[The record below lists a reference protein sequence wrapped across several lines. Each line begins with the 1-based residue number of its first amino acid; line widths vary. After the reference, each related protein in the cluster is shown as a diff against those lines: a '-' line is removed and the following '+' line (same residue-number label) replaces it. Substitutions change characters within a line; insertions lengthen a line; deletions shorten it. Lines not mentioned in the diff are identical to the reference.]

1 MLIRAAALDDWAL
14 VKEARLRALADSP
27 AAFGSTWAREATFGD
42 DEWQRRVAPGIW
54 LLAVDDE
61 RVVGMNA
68 LIAEADSPTEERHL
82 VAMWVE
88 PGHRGSQAATLLI
101 EAACAQA
108 RDAGATNASDS
119 NRPAAEHSYPAIPPS
134 ARKSC
139 VASSG
144 REKARPGKGTM
155 MRGLT
160 ALPISG
166 SRPRIPTCLR
176 CGHPR

>member
-42 DEWQRRVAPGIW
+42 DEWQRR
-54 LLAVDDE
+54 
-61 RVVGMNA
+61 A

-108 RDAGATNASDS
+108 RDAGATAVTLWVADPNTRARRFYERVGFQSTGRRAQLSS
-119 NRPAAEHSYPAIPPS
+119 NPAI
-134 ARKSC
+134 
-139 VASSG
+139 G
-144 REKARPGKGTM
+144 EEE
-155 MRGLT
+155 
-160 ALPISG
+160 
-166 SRPRIPTCLR
+166 LR
-176 CGHPR
+176 RVIGA

>member
-108 RDAGATNASDS
+108 RDAGATAVTLWVADPNTRARRFYERVGFQSTGRRAQLSS
-119 NRPAAEHSYPAIPPS
+119 NPAI
-134 ARKSC
+134 
-139 VASSG
+139 G
-144 REKARPGKGTM
+144 EEE
-155 MRGLT
+155 
-160 ALPISG
+160 
-166 SRPRIPTCLR
+166 LR
-176 CGHPR
+176 RVIGA